1 MGERGPVPKRSE
13 ERRRRN
19 KTDESGQQYVPDRV
33 DMTEFDGGNVV
44 PTPEP
49 NPNWH
54 PAALA
59 IWEAA
64 ADSGQRVF
72 FEKSDWAVLA
82 LLCSQITQHYRDDL
96 VIEKVKLP
104 MENGS
109 GGGEEVIYGSVPMNG
124 GTISAILKGFASLGL
139 TEGDRRRMRLEL
151 KRDGAGE
158 EKQTPEGVVDARER
172 FLGGA

>member
-1 MGERGPVPKRSE
+1 MGERGPIPKRTE

-19 KTDESGQQYVPDRV
+19 KTNDQGESLEV
-33 DMTEFDGGNVV
+33 DQVDLTSFDGGDVV
-44 PTPEP
+44 PVPEP

-109 GGGEEVIYGSVPMNG
+109 GGGEELVRGSMPMNG

-151 KRDGAGE
+151 KRGGDGE
-158 EKQTPEGVVDARER
+158 EKPTPQGVVDARAR